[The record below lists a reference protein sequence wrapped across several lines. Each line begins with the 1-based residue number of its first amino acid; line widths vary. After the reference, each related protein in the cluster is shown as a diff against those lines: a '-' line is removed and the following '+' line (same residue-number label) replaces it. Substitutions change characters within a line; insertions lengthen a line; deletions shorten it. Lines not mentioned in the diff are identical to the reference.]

1 MASELMMFDGGK
13 VIEMGERGFQSGLA
27 QLERRNKQR
36 VGEVLASGDLQA
48 GAKAAYGYGDVEG
61 GSRLMQLYGQQQ
73 EQIAQQQQAQM
84 KADRERQIGQA
95 MAGVLS
101 PDLGGLAQLDP
112 SLAASVY
119 GSRQRTAQQAQ
130 PAPFTLAPGTTRY
143 NGDGNPIATA
153 PAKPPAKKERAL
165 TSVDK
170 NAILEADDQVQMGKN
185 TIDMLNQA
193 LSLNDKAG
201 SGYTAGAQ
209 SFAARN
215 DPTGFFDDE
224 KGAATTEF
232 NNIVMGQALSSMKAI
247 FGGNPTE
254 GERAV
259 LLQLQGAADKSP
271 QERKLILQ
279 RGIALAQR
287 RVMFNEERAKQVR
300 SGEYFGE
307 ASNVE
312 AVPQVEAGAYQGA
325 DGVTSQD
332 LGGGVD
338 QQFGSIEQGAIE
350 ELTADTSPQARAEF
364 DAVFGEG
371 ASAYV
376 LGQ

>member
-1 MASELMMFDGGK
+1 MGIANSLLMFDGNAPLK
-13 VIEMGERGFQSGLA
+13 AFEMGQQSGLA
-27 QLERRNKQR
+27 KLQR
-36 VGEVLASGDLQA
+36 QNQQQIGQVLASGDLQA
-48 GAKAAYGYGDVEG
+48 GAKAAYGFGDVEG

-84 KADRERQIGQA
+84 KSDRERQIGQA

-119 GSRQRTAQQAQ
+119 GSRQRAAQQAQ
-130 PAPFTLAPGTTRY
+130 PAPFTLPPGATRY
-143 NGDGNPIATA
+143 GGDGTPIATA
-153 PAKPPAKKERAL
+153 PAKMPAKKERAL

-170 NAILEADDQVQMGKN
+170 NAILESEDQVQTGKN

-193 LSLNDKAG
+193 LALNDKAG
-201 SGYTAGAQ
+201 SGYTASAQ
-209 SFAARN
+209 AFAARN

-232 NNIVMGQALSSMKAI
+232 NNIVMGQALFSMKAI

-287 RVMFNEERAKQVR
+287 RVMFNEERAKKVR

-332 LGGGVD
+332 LGGL
-338 QQFGSIEQGAIE
+338 GADAPQEGEVQEGYRFIGGDP
-350 ELTADTSPQARAEF
+350 ADPANWEPAN
-364 DAVFGEG
+364 
-371 ASAYV
+371 
-376 LGQ
+376 